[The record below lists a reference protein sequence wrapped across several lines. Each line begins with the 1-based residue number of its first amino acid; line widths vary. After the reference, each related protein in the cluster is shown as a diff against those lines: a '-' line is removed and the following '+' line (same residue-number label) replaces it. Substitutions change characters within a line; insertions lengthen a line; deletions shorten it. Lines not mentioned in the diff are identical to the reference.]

1 MLSYVWSWKSAPKFK
16 SAKEKQPRAAKL
28 QAKKDDAEELTY
40 KQIENICRNAMH
52 EKCGC
57 GKFCLSAVGDT
68 NSKSLSMMVEYMT
81 PWMAMPQKEHREK
94 FFPILEGCVRGV
106 TEGGH
111 LSKR

>member
-1 MLSYVWSWKSAPKFK
+1 M
-16 SAKEKQPRAAKL
+16 
-28 QAKKDDAEELTY
+28 ELTY
-40 KQIENICRNAMH
+40 KQIEDICRDAMH
-52 EKCGC
+52 KKCGC
-57 GKFCLSAVGDT
+57 SKKYCLSAVGDT
-68 NSKSLSMMVEYMT
+68 NSESMSMMVEYMT